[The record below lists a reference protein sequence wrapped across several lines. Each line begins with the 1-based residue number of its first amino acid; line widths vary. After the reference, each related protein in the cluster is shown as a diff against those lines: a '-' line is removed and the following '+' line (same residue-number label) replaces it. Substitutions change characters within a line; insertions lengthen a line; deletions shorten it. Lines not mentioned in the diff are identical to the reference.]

1 MMSILST
8 WSSFF
13 AQYPLAWL
21 IFAGVFGLLV
31 GSFLNVVIYRLP
43 LMMERGW
50 AQDCRELLEIPPE
63 PNPTQPPVYNLIT
76 PRSACP
82 NCQTPIKSW
91 QNIPILSWLALRG
104 KCAHCGHKISVQYPL
119 VELLS
124 GLLTLLA
131 AWKFGASAT
140 AFAAMVFGWVLL
152 AASIIDLKTT
162 LLPDILT
169 IPLMWLGILLALMGT
184 GSALSLQTAVI
195 GAVAGYLALWSVY
208 WAFKLATGRDG
219 MGYGDFKLLAALGA
233 WLGWQQLP
241 LVLVLSAGVG
251 AVVGVA
257 MVLFLKHDQRIPIP
271 FGPYLA
277 SAGLLSFYLGEPILR
292 FYLSSTGLN

>member
-1 MMSILST
+1 MSILST

-21 IFAGVFGLLV
+21 IFSGVFGLLV

-43 LMMERGW
+43 LMMERSW
-50 AQDCRELLEIPPE
+50 AQDCRELLEIPAE
-63 PNPTQPPVYNLIT
+63 PNATLPPIYNLIT
-76 PRSACP
+76 PRSTCP

-91 QNIPILSWLALRG
+91 HNIPVLSWLALRG
-104 KCAHCGHKISVQYPL
+104 KCAHCGHKISIQYPL

-131 AWKFGASAT
+131 AWKFGVTSA
-140 AFAAMVFGWVLL
+140 AFAAMVFSWVLL
-152 AASIIDLKTT
+152 AAAVIDLKTT

-169 IPLMWLGILLALMGT
+169 LPLMWLGILLALMGT

-195 GAVAGYLALWSVY
+195 GAMTGYLALWCVY

-219 MGYGDFKLLAALGA
+219 MGFGDFKLLAALGA

-251 AVVGVA
+251 AVVGIA

-292 FYLSSTGLN
+292 FYLGSTGLS

>member
-21 IFAGVFGLLV
+21 IFAGVLGLLV
-31 GSFLNVVIYRLP
+31 GSFLNVVIHRLP
-43 LMMERGW
+43 IMMERGW
-50 AQDCRELLEIPPE
+50 AQDCRELLEIAPEANAAPPA
-63 PNPTQPPVYNLIT
+63 VYNLIT

-91 QNIPILSWLALRG
+91 QNIPVLSWLALRG
-104 KCAHCGHKISVQYPL
+104 RCAHCGHKISVQYPL
-119 VELLS
+119 VELTS

-131 AWKFGASAT
+131 AWKFGASSA
-140 AFAAMVFGWVLL
+140 AFAAMIFSWVLL
-152 AASIIDLKTT
+152 AAAVIDLKTT

-169 IPLMWLGILLALMGT
+169 IPLMWLGLLLALLGV
-184 GSALSLQTAVI
+184 GSALSLQAAVI
-195 GAVAGYLALWSVY
+195 GAMVGYLALWSVY
-208 WAFKLATGRDG
+208 WAFKLATGREG

-257 MVLFLKHDQRIPIP
+257 MVLFLRHDKRIPIP

-292 FYLSSTGLN
+292 FYLGSTGLN